1 MDSNIG
7 MFFHY
12 CPDTLISSLSCSLSG
27 ISPVAPAR
35 YGSFDLTCSGIL
47 ASPKRGGADDWDDE
61 TDEEEEEEDWEDEDF
76 DDEEDFEDD
85 DEFDY
90 EDDDEEEYWDDEE
103 DIDLDDDDD
112 I

>member
-35 YGSFDLTCSGIL
+35 YGSSDLTCSGIL

-61 TDEEEEEEDWEDEDF
+61 TDEEEEEDWEDEDF